1 MAISDEDLVRQ
12 LESIPQIEPP
22 DMREPVMARVRA
34 GFSRPPDRLKP
45 VLTPRRV
52 LVGLAW
58 AAALV
63 IVIGVVIE
71 RNSFPWQHSSATMVP
86 LPADQWP
93 VVARLSVPQ
102 EARLTIR
109 RSGDRFAIQP
119 FTISGEPVSVA
130 WDQKKLSMTDVLSD
144 TKGPEVVILQRRPGA
159 SGSAVIQLN
168 VGGRE
173 ILKTSISV
181 E

>member
-12 LESIPQIEPP
+12 LESIPQVAPP
-22 DMREPVMARVRA
+22 DMKDAVMRGIRA
-34 GFSRPPDRLKP
+34 PHPALRGTFSRGRG
-45 VLTPRRV
+45 VRMAI
-52 LVGLAW
+52 GLAW

-63 IVIGVVIE
+63 IVIGVAIE